1 MCVHLRRFEVSFI
14 VTCEGSKGFM
24 RALPGLKIAE
34 AKERGGG
41 DPAEPTTALNGDRS
55 ESALSLFHTRD
66 FTKKK
71 NKTLAKQ
78 NCIFQTA
85 SDASHQSNFI
95 I

>member
-71 NKTLAKQ
+71 KKLWQNKTVFFKLPVMHLIKV
-78 NCIFQTA
+78 T
-85 SDASHQSNFI
+85 S
-95 I
+95 